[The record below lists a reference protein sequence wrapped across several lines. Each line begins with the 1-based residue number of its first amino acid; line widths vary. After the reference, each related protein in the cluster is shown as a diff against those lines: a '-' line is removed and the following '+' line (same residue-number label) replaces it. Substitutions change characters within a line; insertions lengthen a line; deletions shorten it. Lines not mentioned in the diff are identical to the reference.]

1 MFLITNAY
9 QMDSHFFHS
18 KNNGIEFGGLKV
30 PVQEL
35 VLNSAVEVK
44 TPEG

>member
-1 MFLITNAY
+1 VKPHQIK
-9 QMDSHFFHS
+9 SHFFHS
-18 KNNGIEFGGLKV
+18 KHNSIESGGPKV

-44 TPEG
+44 NPEG